1 MDLKMVQTLFS
12 IYCQTSI
19 GYKKSLNTWPWG
31 MSLKDILDSRPIY
44 KPLSIGT
51 VLASYQNTFGKF
63 LAEMHLFLNKD

>member
-31 MSLKDILDSRPIY
+31 MSL
-44 KPLSIGT
+44 PLSIGT